1 MESNDRYLKIS
12 VKNYICYYID
22 VIVIF
27 EDFYSDNILKDEKS
41 HKHVLVY
48 NIWWVLTLFILGSI
62 KWMDLQEFMLEL
74 YI

>member
-1 MESNDRYLKIS
+1 MESNGRFLKIS

-48 NIWWVLTLFILGSI
+48 NI
-62 KWMDLQEFMLEL
+62 
-74 YI
+74 

>member
-1 MESNDRYLKIS
+1 MESNGRFLKIS

-27 EDFYSDNILKDEKS
+27 EDFYSDNILKDKKS

-62 KWMDLQEFMLEL
+62 KRMDLQEFMLEL